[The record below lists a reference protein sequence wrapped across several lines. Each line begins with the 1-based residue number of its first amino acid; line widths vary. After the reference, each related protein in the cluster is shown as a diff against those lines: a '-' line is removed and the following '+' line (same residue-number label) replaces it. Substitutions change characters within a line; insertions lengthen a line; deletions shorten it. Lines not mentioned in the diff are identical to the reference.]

1 MADTGKVGTTHAV
14 IGEMGFFR
22 RVPRSATVS
31 AEGPVS
37 FFTLRRD
44 EFDRMRRQQ
53 PALAIA
59 FDEFLLRSLSDRLI
73 LTDRMI
79 AALSPG

>member
-1 MADTGKVGTTHAV
+1 MTL
-14 IGEMGFFR
+14 
-22 RVPRSATVS
+22 
-31 AEGPVS
+31 
-37 FFTLRRD
+37 FTLRR
-44 EFDRMRRQQ
+44 EQFDRMRREQ

-59 FDEFLLRSLSDRLI
+59 FDDFLLRSLSDRLI

>member
-1 MADTGKVGTTHAV
+1 
-14 IGEMGFFR
+14 MGFFR
-22 RVPRSATVS
+22 RVPSSAAVW
-31 AEGPVS
+31 AEGRVTL
-37 FFTLRRD
+37 FTLRRD
-44 EFDRMRRQQ
+44 QVDRMRREQ